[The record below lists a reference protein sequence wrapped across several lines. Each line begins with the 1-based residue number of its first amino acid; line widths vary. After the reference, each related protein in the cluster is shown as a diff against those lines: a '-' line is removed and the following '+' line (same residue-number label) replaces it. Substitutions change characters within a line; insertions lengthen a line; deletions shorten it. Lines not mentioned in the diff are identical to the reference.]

1 MRATTSARVATSTY
15 ASPMAAGGLLL
26 LVLLHAVTTWVR
38 ARRMSALRISITAV
52 TVLPFAVWYGRGEPR
67 RRRAKKK
74 SLLFLLSRRPRRV
87 KPQVLREKSKL
98 IQKSVDAFGAKWC
111 IV

>member
-1 MRATTSARVATSTY
+1 MEFITFSVRATTITRMDTSTD
-15 ASPMAAGGLLL
+15 ASRMATGSLLL

-38 ARRMSALRISITAV
+38 ARRLSIPSITITAG

-74 SLLFLLSRRPRRV
+74 FY
-87 KPQVLREKSKL
+87 
-98 IQKSVDAFGAKWC
+98 FFF
-111 IV
+111 

>member
-1 MRATTSARVATSTY
+1 
-15 ASPMAAGGLLL
+15 MAAMLAILL
-26 LVLLHAVTTWVR
+26 LVAIGGLVSVFLVLADMVWGHLSPVFILKEHFYAG
-38 ARRMSALRISITAV
+38 S
-52 TVLPFAVWYGRGEPR
+52 VLPFAVWYGRGEPR